1 MLFHGNL
8 DSLTTNLVYLKG
20 SGRDGLRSYA
30 INRLGR
36 AYLLA
41 VNLIEADFL
50 VIVETRKRYD
60 AIV

>member
-1 MLFHGNL
+1 MSFHGNL
-8 DSLTTNLVYLKG
+8 DSLTTNLGYHKG

-41 VNLIEADFL
+41 IN
-50 VIVETRKRYD
+50 
-60 AIV
+60 